1 MAPLAAEAL
10 LFFACA
16 KKSRQKKHPPAGRPP
31 QAAGAQSRR
40 EFSNGAS
47 CPGRKR
53 RTSLCAALR
62 VLPAGTAGPKG
73 PQKPARTD
81 PACTPLPWL
90 FGVPMRHGEWAG
102 QNLKG
107 AVMDDGV
114 FVWHRDVPYENSRPA
129 RGPGAKRRACRLG
142 RVSLVPFFAR
152 AKRCFSTAEW
162 LVKGRPRGERHHG
175 SETETSLARPPKVGA
190 ITDVV
195 TARTNTRTWLDLSP
209 APLSHRDFLRAPQEE
224 GLDRVPLK
232 PG

>member
-1 MAPLAAEAL
+1 MAAGLAWCRSPRGPYFSL
-10 LFFACA
+10 LVQRKVGKRNTPRRSARRC
-16 KKSRQKKHPPAGRPP
+16 
-31 QAAGAQSRR
+31 AAGAQSRR
-40 EFSNGAS
+40 EFSDGAS

-114 FVWHRDVPYENSRPA
+114 FVWHRDVPYGNSRPT

-152 AKRCFSTAEW
+152 AKKGTPPRRAAPWVRDRNLSRTAT
-162 LVKGRPRGERHHG
+162 KSGRHHG
-175 SETETSLARPPKVGA
+175 CGDSQDEHTDLVGPLPSSSLPQGLPSGA
-190 ITDVV
+190 
-195 TARTNTRTWLDLSP
+195 AGRG
-209 APLSHRDFLRAPQEE
+209 A
-224 GLDRVPLK
+224 
-232 PG
+232 